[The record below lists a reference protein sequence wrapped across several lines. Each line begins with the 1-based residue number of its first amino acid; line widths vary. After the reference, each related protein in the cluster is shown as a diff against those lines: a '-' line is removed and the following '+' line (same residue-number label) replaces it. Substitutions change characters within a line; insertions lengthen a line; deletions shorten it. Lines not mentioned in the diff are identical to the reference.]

1 MMNFNESEDTLSQK
15 LRTLLRIF
23 VSNEKT
29 SQLTFLLI
37 LIYNKNIVQPFFWLQ
52 NFFNTDFIIRAF
64 FTVLK
69 LI

>member
-1 MMNFNESEDTLSQK
+1 MNFNESEDTLSQK

>member
-1 MMNFNESEDTLSQK
+1 MNFNESEDTLSQK

-52 NFFNTDFIIRAF
+52 NFFNTHFIIRAF
-64 FTVLK
+64 FAVLK